1 MAASTTLSP
10 DGRNA
15 RARIGALSRS
25 RTADDPDLIEA
36 RRDLHAA
43 RLAEHITKAVA
54 GWPPL
59 SVEQRDRLS
68 VLLRPTDG
76 AAA

>member
-1 MAASTTLSP
+1 MTGTHAT
-10 DGRNA
+10 DWRNA

-25 RTADDPDLIEA
+25 RTPDDPDLIAA

-43 RLAEHITKAVA
+43 MLEEHINKVVT

-59 SVEQRDRLS
+59 SADQRDRLA
-68 VLLRPTDG
+68 VLLRPGDG
-76 AAA
+76 TE

>member
-1 MAASTTLSP
+1 MAANTWTHH
-10 DGRNA
+10 
-15 RARIGALSRS
+15 RARVASLSRD
-25 RTADDPDLIEA
+25 RQPDDPDLIEA

-59 SVEQRDRLS
+59 TVEQRDRLA
-68 VLLRPTDG
+68 VLLRPGDG
-76 AAA
+76 VR